1 MRKPWHCLCRVPA
14 NMSSQSIE
22 QELNELRSL
31 LASVSAK
38 IVSVE
43 AQAQSAASPSDPG
56 EATRALIMR
65 TLETA
70 DHGKPGFLSH
80 AQIEAACNITKS
92 ASHTHVNELEKKGR
106 VWIRKTHN
114 PKNGRPCFFV
124 YHPAAVRV

>member
-1 MRKPWHCLCRVPA
+1 
-14 NMSSQSIE
+14 MSSQSIE

-43 AQAQSAASPSDPG
+43 AQAQSTASPSDPG
-56 EATRALIMR
+56 EATRTMIMR
-65 TLETA
+65 ALERA
-70 DHGKPGFLSH
+70 DNGKPGYLSH
-80 AQIEAACNITKS
+80 AQLEAECNITKS

-114 PKNGRPCFFV
+114 PANGRPCFLV
-124 YHPAAVRV
+124 YHHKAEKLRV